1 MERLVLIEYQDN
13 FANNLT
19 NYAYSKILEDKY
31 NLNCCYS
38 NNLDKRRKFEDKM
51 SCFNFDCKFISPI
64 RFEQISKKAFEN
76 NKVYLSKP
84 KKNQVINPKKFDL
97 KDIDLLNSKILDEM
111 DFKNTDFIKNYDIL
125 EEIKAQNSIGLVLEN
140 NYDNKYLEKAINR
153 LNKYIKKPKLYI
165 FKSNDVELDFK
176 INVDYKCLNI
186 EDYRE
191 KFYLL
196 KSTKHKIITT
206 QESVWAA
213 ILSHKDYNFIIYD
226 KKSYPKFKKA
236 NWLAI

>member
-19 NYAYSKILEDKY
+19 NYAYSKILEEKFS
-31 NLNCCYS
+31 LNCCYS
-38 NNLDKRRKFEDKM
+38 NDFSKRKIFEDKM
-51 SCFNFDCKFISPI
+51 DCFNFECKFISPV
-64 RFEQISKKAFEN
+64 RFQDMAKKAFEN
-76 NKVYLSKP
+76 NKIYLNKP
-84 KKNQVINPKKFDL
+84 QKNIVINSKKFDL

-111 DFKNTDFIKNYDIL
+111 DFKNTNFVKNYDIL
-125 EEIKAQNSIGLVLEN
+125 EEIKTQNSIGLVFEN
-140 NYDNKYLEKAINR
+140 GINTNFIEKAIKR

-165 FKSNDVELDFK
+165 FKNNNIKLNFETDIE
-176 INVDYKCLNI
+176 YKCLNI

-213 ILSHKDYNFIIYD
+213 ILSHKDYNFIAYD
-226 KKSYPKFKKA
+226 KKLYPKFKKE